1 MLYPAK
7 VMRASDL
14 EKHMGLSRGTV
25 SRLVHFPGQKFAWKN
40 GKARNSP
47 VLIDTEAYEKWRF
60 QQIKISQGGTV

>member
-25 SRLVHFPGQKFAWKN
+25 SRPVNSRRVSRNTIFW
-40 GKARNSP
+40 KARRVRIFAGICVCMP
-47 VLIDTEAYEKWRF
+47 LHQRHKRQAI
-60 QQIKISQGGTV
+60 G